1 MNKKIYTLPDKL
13 KEIASQSPDR
23 VIMQMKK
30 ESAYVKY
37 TYKKF
42 YEASQSIAHFLLGM
56 GIKKGDKIAIVLE
69 NRPEWGM
76 IYFAILFAGGIAIPV
91 DHQSSPEEVK
101 FILSDSESKAAF
113 TSLKHISLFEIVTS
127 LRKIVVLEHKRDGDV
142 QSFNSRTLKKCI
154 DFSRVMSFAPDS
166 ARAKL
171 LPGVSFLD
179 IASIL
184 YTSGTTGRPKGVI
197 LTHKNFYSN
206 FQSIDKL
213 KLFSIKDNVLS
224 ILPLHHSFP
233 FMATLITPLFSQ
245 GRITYISSLKS
256 EELLRCM
263 RETAVTVLVGVPQ
276 LFYMFYKNIFKGI
289 KKIPFLVRMPFLGFM
304 EVLWLTRKLTG
315 INFAK
320 LVLSRVHRAFG
331 RNLRFFVC
339 GGAELNEKVARFLAK
354 IGFTILE
361 GYGLTE
367 TSPVV
372 TFNPLKKQKI
382 GSVGKIIPG
391 VKVRVDKPDEYG
403 VGEVAIKGPNVM
415 EGYYKQEEETKK
427 VLKNDWFYSGDL
439 GYLDKR
445 GYLYLTG
452 RKKEVIVLSS
462 GKNISPQEVELYYA
476 GSPFIKE
483 LCVLAVGKKAEEK
496 LMAVIVPDM
505 DYYRK
510 LGEVNIYEI
519 IKWELE
525 NLSKHYPSYKRIMGF
540 VVANEDLPRTRLG
553 KLKRFEVKNRY
564 LDEFMGVNLKKTGRE
579 ISLVNEDLKIFS
591 SETGKKIIEILNKEA
606 NPKRQIRLND
616 HLEIDLGLD
625 SLGRVEL
632 MVALERVLRI
642 DMPDSLMAKIF
653 TVRELILGIEKL
665 ILEKGLSGEEV
676 LSTQIRTSL
685 WNDIL
690 KANPSG
696 DIIEKIDLFPGLISR
711 VCTFLVCGV
720 LYIIFK
726 FIWRLK
732 VSGVKNLPQKQV
744 FILCSNHGSY
754 LDAFLIAAS
763 VPWWL
768 RKHLFFV
775 GLRGY
780 FEVPIIRS
788 IVKLIRVIPIDP
800 GAQLV
805 DAMQACAYILR
816 NNKTVC
822 IFPEGVRSINGEIK
836 EFKKGVG
843 ILAKELNVQLVPV
856 YIKGSYESWPRTNR
870 FPRFRSIK
878 IVFGF
883 PKTIGELK
891 EKGTKLGAKDDYSAI
906 ALGIREE
913 VVKLKPRRE
922 QGAS

>member
-1 MNKKIYTLPDKL
+1 MNKKLYTLPDKL
-13 KEIASQSPDR
+13 REIAEQSPDR
-23 VIMQMKK
+23 VVMQMKK

-42 YEASQSIAHFLLGM
+42 YEASQSIAHSLLGM

-69 NRPEWGM
+69 NRPEWGI
-76 IYFAILFAGGIAIPV
+76 IYFAILLAGGIAIPI
-91 DHQSSPEEVK
+91 DHQSSREEMK

-113 TSLKHISLFEIVTS
+113 TSLTHLSLFETVTS
-127 LRKIVVLEHKRDGDV
+127 LQKIVVLEYKSDGAM
-142 QSFNSRTLKKCI
+142 QSFNSRMLKKCI
-154 DFSRVMSFAPDS
+154 DFSRVMSFVPGS
-166 ARAKL
+166 VRAGL
-171 LPGVSFLD
+171 LPEVFSRD

-206 FQSIDKL
+206 FQSINKL
-213 KLFSIKDNVLS
+213 KLFSAKDNVLS

-245 GRITYISSLKS
+245 SRITYISSLKS

-263 RETAVTVLVGVPQ
+263 RETSVTVLVGVPQ
-276 LFYMFYKNIFKGI
+276 LFHMFYKHLFKGI
-289 KKIPFLVRMPFLGFM
+289 KKIPLLIRIPFLGFM
-304 EVLWLTRKLTG
+304 EVLWLVRKFIG
-315 INFAK
+315 INFTK
-320 LVLSRVHRAFG
+320 LVLSKIHRTFG

-339 GGAELNEKVARFLAK
+339 GGAELNEKVARFLVK

-372 TFNPLKKQKI
+372 TFNPLRKQKI

-391 VKVRVDKPDEYG
+391 VKLRIAKPDECG
-403 VGEVAIKGPNVM
+403 VGEVAIKGPNVTG
-415 EGYYKQEEETKK
+415 GYYKQEEETRK
-427 VLKNDWFYSGDL
+427 VLKDDWFYSGDL
-439 GYLDKR
+439 GYLDKQ
-445 GYLYLTG
+445 GYLHLTG
-452 RKKEVIVLSS
+452 RKKEMIVLSS
-462 GKNISPQEVELYYA
+462 GKNISPQEVESYYA
-476 GSPFIKE
+476 QSPFIKE
-483 LCVLAVGKKAEEK
+483 LCVLAVGERAEEK
-496 LMAVIVPDM
+496 LAAVIVPDL

-510 LGEVNIYEI
+510 CGEVNIYGM
-519 IKWELE
+519 IKWDLE
-525 NLSKHYPSYKRIMGF
+525 NLSKQYSSYKRIMGF
-540 VVANEDLPRTRLG
+540 VVASEDLPRTRLG
-553 KLKRFEVKNRY
+553 KLKRFEVKDRY
-564 LDEFMGVNLKKTGRE
+564 LDEFMGVDLRKTGRE
-579 ISLVNEDLKIFS
+579 ISLVYEDLKILS
-591 SETGKKIIEILNKEA
+591 SETGKKIIETLNKEA
-606 NPKRQIRLND
+606 NLERQIRLND

-632 MVALERVLRI
+632 MVALEKILGI
-642 DMPDSLMAKIF
+642 DIPDSLMAKIF

-676 LSTQIRTSL
+676 LSTQARTSL

-690 KANPSG
+690 KANPAK
-696 DIIEKIDLFPGLISR
+696 DIIEKIDLLPGLISR
-711 VCTFLVCGV
+711 VYTPLVCGM

-726 FIWRLK
+726 LSWRLK
-732 VSGVKNLPQKQV
+732 VSGVKNLPQNQV

-816 NNKTVC
+816 NNKTAC
-822 IFPEGVRSINGEIK
+822 IFPEGARSIDGEVK

-870 FPRFRSIK
+870 FPRLHSIK
-878 IVFGF
+878 IVFGS
-883 PKTIGELK
+883 PKTIEELK
-891 EKGTKLGAKDDYSAI
+891 EKGAKLGAKDDYSAI

-913 VVKLKPRRE
+913 VVRLKPH
-922 QGAS
+922 